1 MKEYNV
7 KVTPYAKEQMMEIRD
22 YIAYQILNPDA
33 ARNQIIKIRAE
44 IRKLSQFPDRIRT
57 IDEQPWGSQ
66 GVRKIV
72 VNNFYVYFWI
82 DEDNAEV
89 HVTAVAYSKRD
100 QERVLEKV
108 KK

>member
-44 IRKLSQFPDRIRT
+44 IRKLSQFPDNFPI
-57 IDEQPWGSQ
+57 GF
-66 GVRKIV
+66 VLLM
-72 VNNFYVYFWI
+72 NNLGEAKVF
-82 DEDNAEV
+82 
-89 HVTAVAYSKRD
+89 
-100 QERVLEKV
+100 EKLL
-108 KK
+108 